1 METFE
6 VLRIKDKE
14 RERIKDRVAREVP
27 LTIELNGKELV
38 TLLCTPAD
46 LEDLIR
52 GFLYTSGFIKQNK
65 EIKKILIDEERGTAR
80 VKTSNKSLDKGL
92 IFKRLYTSGCG
103 QGTIFYRDIDL
114 IHRRKL
120 NSRFRI
126 SSHSLTKLMRQ
137 FREKSAQFIKTGGVH
152 SAALTSGER
161 ILVFREDIGRHNACD
176 KVIGR
181 ALATDLDLGNTA
193 LLTSGRISSE
203 ILLKTRKGK
212 IPLVAS
218 RSAPTDQ
225 AVKLAR
231 AMQITLVGF
240 ARGKRMNIYSS
251 EGRIS

>member
-126 SSHSLTKLMRQ
+126 SSHGLTKLMRQ

-161 ILVFREDIGRHNACD
+161 ILVFREDIGRHNACIN
-176 KVIGR
+176 K
-181 ALATDLDLGNTA
+181 
-193 LLTSGRISSE
+193 
-203 ILLKTRKGK
+203 
-212 IPLVAS
+212 
-218 RSAPTDQ
+218 Q
-225 AVKLAR
+225 
-231 AMQITLVGF
+231 
-240 ARGKRMNIYSS
+240 
-251 EGRIS
+251 